1 MMKAAKLG
9 WAGPGAGQEQTKSR
23 AETGTGQ
30 EQGRKRAGAELRI
43 VKQSREE
50 RGQELGRNWGE
61 ARNVQ
66 DRSLQGAR
74 QEYGRGG
81 AEAGAGEEQREREG
95 EGEMMMM
102 TTMTTKM
109 MMMKTIITK
118 REK

>member
-9 WAGPGAGQEQTKSR
+9 WAGPGAGQEQ
-23 AETGTGQ
+23 
-30 EQGRKRAGAELRI
+30 GRNRAGAELRI

-81 AEAGAGEEQREREG
+81 AEAGAGEEQREREREG
-95 EGEMMMM
+95 EGETMMMM
-102 TTMTTKM
+102 TTMTMKMM